1 MKVFVVL
8 DTNEIVAA
16 MLTRHNDSATKRIID
31 AITDLKIQVLY
42 HKDIL
47 DEYHRILCLK
57 KFGFPPDAIRDM
69 ENVITTF
76 GIQTDRTPTDEF
88 FTDPDDMVFYEVALS
103 KDGTYMVTGNKR
115 HFPNKPIV
123 VTPTEMIA
131 ILEEAGIIDKLK

>member
-8 DTNEIVAA
+8 DTNVIVAA
-16 MLTRHNDSATKRIID
+16 MLTRHNDSATKHIID

-47 DEYHRILCLK
+47 EEYHRILCLK

-103 KDGTYMVTGNKR
+103 KDGTYMMTGNKR